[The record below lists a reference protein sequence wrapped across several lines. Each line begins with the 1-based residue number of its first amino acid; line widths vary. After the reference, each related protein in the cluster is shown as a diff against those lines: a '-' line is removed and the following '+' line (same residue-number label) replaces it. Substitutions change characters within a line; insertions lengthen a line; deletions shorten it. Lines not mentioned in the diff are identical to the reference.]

1 MTTLV
6 GIAGSLRL
14 HSYNRGLLRAAVDLM
29 PQGVSLEAVSIDEI
43 PLYNGDIEETTGIP
57 KTVARLKDAI
67 AASDGLL
74 LATPEYNNS
83 IPGVFKNVID
93 WASRPP
99 ADSARVF
106 RGKPVALIGASPGG
120 FGTVL
125 AQNGWL
131 PVLRTLGTLPWF
143 DGRLVVPRAGAMFD
157 QEGNLTDNEVR
168 ERLRHFLQ
176 GFVEFI
182 RSEGR

>member
-1 MTTLV
+1 MTRLV

-14 HSYNRGLLRAAVDLM
+14 HSYNRSLLRAAIELK
-29 PQGVSLEAVSIDEI
+29 PQGVTLEALPIDEI
-43 PLYNGDIEETTGIP
+43 PLYNGDIEETAGIP
-57 KTVARLKDAI
+57 EAVSHLKNAI

-74 LATPEYNNS
+74 LVTPEYNNS

-143 DGRLVVPRAGAMFD
+143 DGRLVVARAGAMFD
-157 QEGNLTDNEVR
+157 QEGNLTDNEVS
-168 ERLRHFLQ
+168 ERLRHFLE
-176 GFVEFI
+176 GFVEFVK
-182 RSEGR
+182 SERR

>member
-1 MTTLV
+1 MTRLV

-14 HSYNRGLLRAAVDLM
+14 HSYNRGLLRAAIELV
-29 PQGVSLEAVSIDEI
+29 PQDVTIEALPIDEI
-43 PLYNGDIEETTGIP
+43 PLYNGDIEETAGIP
-57 KTVARLKDAI
+57 EAVSRLKNAI

-74 LATPEYNNS
+74 LVTPEYNNS

-143 DGRLVVPRAGAMFD
+143 DGRLAVARAGASFD

-168 ERLRHFLQ
+168 ERLRLYLE
-176 GFVEFI
+176 GFVEFVKNQ
-182 RSEGR
+182 GR